1 MTGRPTEIPSIRE
14 FLRDEAEKLIVF
26 VSDENVTCVSEKTGV
41 TIGSGPDGGDEQNT
55 VVEPW
60 ETALQTL
67 APEKFGASSD
77 ERRFSVWSIV
87 GQAPFA
93 PTSDNPGGRPAPPD
107 LNTAPVT
114 DATCGPDAVNA
125 GRGYQAM
132 SLTSGGYRFPSCED
146 DYSEFFKLM
155 SQKVVTESKIPCQ
168 FDAPQRS
175 ADLDVLVDTI
185 QMSFRAPGTQPE
197 TFDRVSFLSECSD
210 AAFLIDERRITLCPQ
225 ACERVSAAPDSELG
239 LLFGCDLDL
248 R

>member
-1 MTGRPTEIPSIRE
+1 M
-14 FLRDEAEKLIVF
+14 
-26 VSDENVTCVSEKTGV
+26 
-41 TIGSGPDGGDEQNT
+41 
-55 VVEPW
+55 VEPW

-93 PTSDNPGGRPAPPD
+93 PTSDNPGGRLAPPD

-125 GRGYQAM
+125 GRGYRAM
-132 SLTSGGYRFPSCED
+132 SLTVEDTASRCED

-155 SQKVVTESKIPCQ
+155 LKRSSQSQIPCQ
-168 FDAPQRS
+168 FDALEAPTS
-175 ADLDVLVDTI
+175 TSLSTI

-197 TFDRVSFLSECSD
+197 TFDRVSLSECSD

-225 ACERVSAAPDSELG
+225 ACER
-239 LLFGCDLDL
+239 L
-248 R
+248 RCTRFRIGSSSVVTWI